1 MKNRKTFSHNR
12 TFIASA
18 LAAMM
23 TLTCG
28 TAYADSNVD
37 TTVAISESAELT
49 DIGGFACYQRDGNYW
64 TMLDGE
70 EYLVIDFRDILPTNN
85 FISTTNTQEPD
96 SKSLSSWENK
106 AYIPLSPET
115 SYKTQIDLSNGDYYS
130 PIFELSHFSNGT
142 YNGYIQLS
150 TNHIVNNSYDIEIY
164 VRYQNMTD
172 WFMDG
177 TRHLTFNIFGKTQAI
192 LIGGA
197 SFDVDCVGLKF
208 LSSST
213 GRDDFECT
221 FTQYKP

>member
-1 MKNRKTFSHNR
+1 MKRSITNSIFGAVL
-12 TFIASA
+12 AS
-18 LAAMM
+18 MM

-70 EYLVIDFRDILPTNN
+70 ECLVIDFQDMVPTNN
-85 FISTTNTQEPD
+85 SISTTSAQETD
-96 SKSLSSWENK
+96 SKFLSSWKNK

-130 PIFELSHFSNGT
+130 PIFELSHFPNHT

-150 TNHIVNNSYDIEIY
+150 TNHIVNHSYDIEIY
-164 VRYQNMTD
+164 VKYQNLTD

-177 TRHLTFNIFGKTQAI
+177 TRHLTFNIVGKTQVI
-192 LIGGA
+192 IIGGGGY
-197 SFDVDCVGLKF
+197 DVDCVGLRF